1 MRINFKA
8 YRKTLFLGGNLK
20 YSIVLISTLGLLL
33 AGCKK
38 EPYIVKSNLE
48 VKQSFDVKTDGS
60 EVVSINPGL
69 YPTDLNI
76 NSSRVKAKIK
86 TLNKEVVFRLKLPKK
101 IVLPTNGTLE
111 LTSEQSG
118 QPFHTTVHVKT
129 DVKRGELQRDLENCS
144 VFEHVQECYVAGN
157 PPTHVCRFA
166 PRERWGRKPVEYYL
180 RSYHR
185 QIQAILN
192 PTGETGS
199 AEILGS
205 RVDSERVYTR
215 EGHCY

>member
-1 MRINFKA
+1 ML
-8 YRKTLFLGGNLK
+8 T
-20 YSIVLISTLGLLL
+20 
-33 AGCKK
+33 GCKK

-48 VKQSFDVKTDGS
+48 VKQSFDVKTDKS
-60 EVVSINPGL
+60 EVVSLNPGV

-111 LTSEQSG
+111 LTAEQSG

-129 DVKRGELQRDLENCS
+129 DVRKGDLQRDLENCT
-144 VFEHVQECYVAGN
+144 VMEHVHECYVTGN
-157 PPTHVCRFA
+157 PPHQVCRYV
-166 PRERWGRKPVEYYL
+166 PRDRWGRKTVEFYV

-185 QIQAILN
+185 QIQAILS
-192 PTGETGS
+192 PAGDSGS
-199 AEILGS
+199 AEVLGS

-215 EGHCY
+215 EGYCY